1 MTGKTP
7 RDKAEVLNSYFSPAF
22 QKSTVNLE
30 NGDIEIASHF
40 PIDFE
45 LSEIFVSEEEVINYL
60 RNLDDNKSHGPD
72 EIHPRLLKVC
82 CEQIGPSLCAL
93 FNHSLDCGRLPTE
106 WKSANITPVYKKGS
120 KELAEN
126 YRQISLLSIVS
137 KTLERCVCNNLYHHV
152 SGLISKDQHGF
163 IRNRSCVTQLL
174 SVFHTIGGNLD
185 RNIQTDIL
193 YLDFA
198 KAFDSVNHSILLA
211 KLKSYGV
218 TGKLWSLFAHYPHGR
233 FQRVVVDGVA
243 SQWTSVS
250 SGVPQGS
257 ILGPILFII
266 FINDLPNSIT
276 HKSKMALH
284 ADDSKVYSNISS
296 IQCCKSLQQ
305 SPDSLNC

>member
-7 RDKAEVLNSYFSPAF
+7 RDKAEIFNSYFSSVF

-30 NGDIEIASHF
+30 NGDIEIASHL

-45 LSEIFVSEEEVINYL
+45 LSEIFVGEEEVINYL
-60 RNLDDNKSHGPD
+60 RNLDDNNSHGPD

-82 CEQIGPSLCAL
+82 CEQIEPSLCAL
-93 FNHSLDCGRLPTE
+93 FNRSLDCGQLPTE

-174 SVFHTIGGNLD
+174 SVFPSVGGNLD
-185 RNIQTDIL
+185 RKIPNR
-193 YLDFA
+193 
-198 KAFDSVNHSILLA
+198 
-211 KLKSYGV
+211 
-218 TGKLWSLFAHYPHGR
+218 YPVFG
-233 FQRVVVDGVA
+233 F
-243 SQWTSVS
+243 
-250 SGVPQGS
+250 
-257 ILGPILFII
+257 
-266 FINDLPNSIT
+266 
-276 HKSKMALH
+276 
-284 ADDSKVYSNISS
+284 
-296 IQCCKSLQQ
+296 C
-305 SPDSLNC
+305 